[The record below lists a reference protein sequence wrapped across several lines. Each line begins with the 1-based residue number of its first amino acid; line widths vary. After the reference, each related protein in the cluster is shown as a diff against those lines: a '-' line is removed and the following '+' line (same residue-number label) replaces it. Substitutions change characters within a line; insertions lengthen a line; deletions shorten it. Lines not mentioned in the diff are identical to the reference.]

1 MEGVCMNEQW
11 LEHLPLKDIK
21 EISPVS
27 GGDVNEAYRVETDTD
42 TFFLLVQRGR
52 KESFYAAEIA
62 GLMNL
67 NVQVSRHLE

>member
-1 MEGVCMNEQW
+1 MNEQW

-42 TFFLLVQRGR
+42 TFFLTCPTWT
-52 KESFYAAEIA
+52 
-62 GLMNL
+62 
-67 NVQVSRHLE
+67 